1 VASKKVRILFTIP
14 NFITAG
20 SGMEMMNIIDRLD
33 KEIFEPYICV
43 QQEGGRLF
51 YEAKE
56 KGYHVL
62 VQPFMVS
69 GIAGMISILKHARTL
84 AGGFKK
90 YKFDIWQSFNWSSD
104 YSEAL
109 IAKFAGAKYVYVKK
123 NMNWDRAAWKVKSFL
138 SNSIIARNTT
148 MFRRFF
154 APPYLK
160 TKTHF
165 IPGAVDVKMFYP
177 EKNKTVRTAYHIP
190 DDAVLVT
197 CVAQLLRVKDQLT
210 LVKAVANLEQV
221 YVVLAGA
228 ARDDEYVAELYS
240 LIESLRLKNRVVL
253 AGPVSDVNALLNAS
267 DMFVLPTTDAGGH
280 EEGSPVSL
288 IEAMAAKL
296 PCIASNVSGSRDLIQ
311 TNETGLLFKPGNVEE
326 LTACINKYMNEPEYA
341 DAMTAKAYE
350 EVIKEH
356 TLDIEAAEFEKV
368 YKKMMR
374 IK

>member
-1 VASKKVRILFTIP
+1 VTNKKIRILFTIP
-14 NFITAG
+14 NFTTAG
-20 SGMEMMNIIDRLD
+20 SGKEMMNIIDRLD

-43 QQEGGRLF
+43 QQEGGKLF
-51 YEAKE
+51 EEAKW
-56 KGYHVL
+56 KGYQVL

-69 GIAGMISILKHARTL
+69 GATGMISILKQARTL
-84 AGGFKK
+84 AASFKK
-90 YKFDIWQSFNWSSD
+90 YKFNIWQSFNWSSD

-123 NMNWDRAAWKVKSFL
+123 NMNWDRTAWKVKSFL

-165 IPGAVDVKMFYP
+165 IPGAVDVNVFRP
-177 EKNKTVRTAYHIP
+177 EKNKVARTAYHIP
-190 DDAVLVT
+190 EDATLVT
-197 CVAQLLRVKDQLT
+197 CVAQLVRVKDQLT
-210 LVKAVANLEQV
+210 LVNAVVNLENV

-228 ARDDEYVAELYS
+228 ARDDEYVVELYS
-240 LIESLRLKNRVVL
+240 LIDTLGLKNRVIL
-253 AGPVSDVNALLNAS
+253 AGPVADVNALLNAS
-267 DMFVLPTTDAGGH
+267 DMFVLPTTDVGGH

-326 LTACINKYMNEPEYA
+326 LTACINKYMNEPAYA
-341 DAMTAKAYE
+341 DAMVAKAYE
-350 EVIKEH
+350 QVMKEH
-356 TLDIEAAEFEKV
+356 TLEIEAAEFEKV
-368 YKKMMR
+368 YKKMVR

>member
-1 VASKKVRILFTIP
+1 MVNKRVRILFTIP

-20 SGMEMMNIIDRLD
+20 SGREMMNIIDRLD
-33 KEIFEPYICV
+33 KTLFEPYICV
-43 QQEGGRLF
+43 QQEGGKLF
-51 YEAKE
+51 DEAKE

-62 VQPFMVS
+62 VHPFMVS
-69 GIAGMISILKHARTL
+69 GVAGMISVARHARKL
-84 AGGFKK
+84 AGSFKK
-90 YKFDIWQSFNWSSD
+90 HKIDIWQSFNWSSD

-138 SNSIIARNTT
+138 SKSIIARNTT

-160 TKTHF
+160 SKTHF
-165 IPGAVDVKMFYP
+165 IPGAVDVKLFYP
-177 EKNKTVRTAYHIP
+177 EKNNATRAAYHIP
-190 DDAVLVT
+190 EDAILIT
-197 CVAQLLRVKDQLT
+197 CVAQLVRVKDQLT
-210 LVKAVANLEQV
+210 LVKAVATLGNV
-221 YVVLAGA
+221 YIVLAGA

-240 LIESLRLKNRVVL
+240 LIESLGLKTRVIL
-253 AGPVSDVNALLNAS
+253 AGPVSNVNALLNAS
-267 DMFVLPTTDAGGH
+267 DLFVLPTTDVGGH

-311 TNETGLLFKPGNVEE
+311 TNETGLLFQPGNVEE
-326 LTACINKYMNEPEYA
+326 LTACINKYLNEPEYA
-341 DAMTAKAYE
+341 NAMTAKAYE
-350 EVIKEH
+350 QVLKEH

-368 YKKMMR
+368 YKRMLR